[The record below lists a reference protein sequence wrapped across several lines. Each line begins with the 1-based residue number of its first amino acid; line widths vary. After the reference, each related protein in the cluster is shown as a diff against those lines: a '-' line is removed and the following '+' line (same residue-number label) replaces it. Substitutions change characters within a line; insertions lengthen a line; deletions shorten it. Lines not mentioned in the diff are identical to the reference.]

1 MIMKNHTSAPVRKEK
16 LSPMTKARREASRN
30 ELMEKGGMPNRVESF
45 RKVNRIARVLY
56 LGLLNPSEMDR
67 ERYRI

>member
-1 MIMKNHTSAPVRKEK
+1 MIMKNHASAPVRKEK

-30 ELMEKGGMPNRVESF
+30 EFMEKGGMPNRVKSF
-45 RKVNRIARVLY
+45 REVNRIVKVLY

-67 ERYRI
+67 ER